1 MVSGGVLATMIDDSG
16 ISIYRFE
23 RGSIPSDIDAQSPDP
38 SSWGV
43 PTAFWSSSTCDIS
56 SHFKDMSIVFDTT
69 ICGGWAGS
77 AFSDTCSGSCSAA
90 VANASNFDYAQWKVN
105 YVAVYQ

>member
-1 MVSGGVLATMIDDSG
+1 MLAGGVFATLIDDSG

-23 RGSIPSDIDAQSPDP
+23 RGSIPSDIDAGKPDP

-43 PTAFWSSSTCDIS
+43 PAAFWSSDSCDIAS
-56 SHFKDMSIVFDTT
+56 NFKDLSIVFDTT
-69 ICGGWAGS
+69 LCGGFAEG
-77 AFSDTCSGSCSAA
+77 AFSNTCSGTCSAA
-90 VANASNFDYAQWKVN
+90 VANKTNFDYAQWKVN